1 MPAEQLRQLGGHAD
15 ESESRRA
22 ARLELDQYV
31 DVALRPEIL
40 PQRGPE
46 DGESDDAVRATEIG
60 HAVILDGH
68 VSVHHFTF
76 GVSHR

>member
-31 DVALRPEIL
+31 DIALPARNP
-40 PQRGPE
+40 P
-46 DGESDDAVRATEIG
+46 ATRTRRWR
-60 HAVILDGH
+60 V
-68 VSVHHFTF
+68 
-76 GVSHR
+76 